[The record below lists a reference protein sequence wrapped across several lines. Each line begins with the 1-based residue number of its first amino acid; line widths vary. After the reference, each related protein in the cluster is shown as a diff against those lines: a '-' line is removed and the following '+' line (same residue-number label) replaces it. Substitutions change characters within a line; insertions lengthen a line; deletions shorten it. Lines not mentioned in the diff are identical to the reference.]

1 MDLKQIILDQIEI
14 KNTTALSQLLTQN
27 LRTLRMLNG
36 MEIEN
41 PVTEFKVQHFLRGLK
56 PLVSEYKA
64 KEGMDIIV
72 SLIEIVLK
80 QWGYEMSRPEC
91 FVIYQ
96 LKDLGKFRIKDDKL
110 FTQLQSEW
118 SQYKDYSMD
127 SEEFKQSLKDL
138 KNIKFIDLRRGAIT
152 FNPVVILR

>member
-1 MDLKQIILDQIEI
+1 
-14 KNTTALSQLLTQN
+14 
-27 LRTLRMLNG
+27 MLNG
-36 MEIEN
+36 MEIDN

-56 PLVSEYKA
+56 PLVSEYKT
-64 KEGMDIIV
+64 KEAMDIIV
-72 SLIEIVLK
+72 SLIGIVLK
-80 QWGYEMSRPEC
+80 QWGYEISKAEC

-110 FTQLQSEW
+110 FTQLQAEW
-118 SQYKDYSMD
+118 SNFKEYTMD
-127 SEEFKQSLKDL
+127 SEEYKQSLKDL